1 MTLRKERRTFLA
13 VYPDGKEPFMKL
25 LLHIRFLGTAYA
37 GYQVQKNG
45 RTVQEELCLAS
56 ERLLG
61 FPCDIVG
68 CSRTDSGVHAN
79 EFCCTV
85 SARGTSRLETSLP
98 VERFPRAISCLL
110 PDDIGVMRA
119 EWVEESFHPRYDV
132 KYKEYVYLIHARAE
146 RDPFLVGRAYMERLP
161 IGEDAFQ
168 KMQIA
173 AASFCGEHD
182 FSAFMAKGSK
192 VTSTVRRVEYARL
205 SREGD
210 LITFSVAANGFLY
223 NMVRIMVGTLID
235 VAHGK
240 IGENEIPDIIA
251 SRNRDRAGFT
261 APPCGLYLNR
271 VVY

>member
-1 MTLRKERRTFLA
+1 
-13 VYPDGKEPFMKL
+13 MKL

-45 RTVQEELCLAS
+45 RTVQGELCHAA
-56 ERLLG
+56 EQLLG

-85 SARGTSRLETSLP
+85 SARGTSRLETSIP

-110 PDDIGVMRA
+110 PDDIGVMNA
-119 EWVEESFHPRYDV
+119 EWVEEDFHPRYDV
-132 KYKEYVYLIHARAE
+132 KYKEYIYMIHARPE

-161 IGEDAFQ
+161 IEDDALRR
-168 KMQIA
+168 MQIA
-173 AASFCGEHD
+173 ADAFCGEHD

-192 VTSTVRRVEYARL
+192 VTSTVRCVEYARL
-205 SREGD
+205 ERKGD
-210 LITFSVAANGFLY
+210 LIVFSVAANGFLY
-223 NMVRIMVGTLID
+223 NMVRIMAGTLID

-240 IGENEIPDIIA
+240 INETDIPEILASGE
-251 SRNRDRAGFT
+251 RDRAGFT

>member
-1 MTLRKERRTFLA
+1 
-13 VYPDGKEPFMKL
+13 MKL

-45 RTVQEELCLAS
+45 RTVQGELNAAT
-56 ERLLG
+56 EALLG
-61 FPCDIVG
+61 YPCDIVG

-85 SARGTSRLETSLP
+85 SRKGTNTLETTLP
-98 VERFPRAISCLL
+98 AERFPRAIAALL
-110 PDDIGVMRA
+110 PEDIGVVRA

-132 KYKEYVYLIHARAE
+132 RYKEYIYRIHASPE
-146 RDPFLVGRAYMERLP
+146 RDPFLVGRAYQEKKP
-161 IGEDAFQ
+161 IGDAAFQ
-168 KMQIA
+168 KMQK
-173 AASFCGEHD
+173 AASYFCGEHD
-182 FSAFMAKGSK
+182 FSAFMAAGSK
-192 VTSTVRRVEYARL
+192 VTSTVRCVEYANL
-205 SREGD
+205 SRNGD

-223 NMVRIMVGTLID
+223 NMVRIMTGTLLD

-240 IGENEIPDIIA
+240 IAEDEIPEIIR
-251 SRNRDRAGFT
+251 SKNRDRAGFT